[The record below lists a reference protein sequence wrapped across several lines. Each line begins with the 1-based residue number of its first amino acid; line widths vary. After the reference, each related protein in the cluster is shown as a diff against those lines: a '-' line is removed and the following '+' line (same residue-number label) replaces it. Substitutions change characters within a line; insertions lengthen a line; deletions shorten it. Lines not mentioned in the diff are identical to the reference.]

1 MTLLFRIT
9 LIVCALLVFI
19 YVLRKIRHSEV
30 KIADSTFW
38 FIFALVIVIL
48 AVFPHIAFFF
58 SNILGIESPSN
69 CVFLAI
75 IAILLVREFF
85 TTVELSQLRNK
96 VAALAQ
102 AEALAELD
110 AIENADAGAGANVGA
125 GAAEN
130 ATASTPASVTTST
143 PASEGAGEN

>member
-9 LIVCALLVFI
+9 LILCALLLFAYI
-19 YVLRKIRHSEV
+19 LRKIRHSEV

-38 FIFALVIVIL
+38 FTFALFIVLL
-48 AVFPHIAFFF
+48 AVFPQIAFFF
-58 SNILGIESPSN
+58 SNIFGIESPSN
-69 CVFLAI
+69 FVFLAI

-110 AIENADAGAGANVGA
+110 AIENTDAEADEAASKPSVANAGAG
-125 GAAEN
+125 ED
-130 ATASTPASVTTST
+130 
-143 PASEGAGEN
+143 

>member
-19 YVLRKIRHSEV
+19 YVLRKIRHSEL

-38 FIFALVIVIL
+38 FIFALVILLL

-58 SNILGIESPSN
+58 SNIFGIESPSN

-96 VAALAQ
+96 VAARAGGGACRAGRYRERGCGSGRGREQ
-102 AEALAELD
+102 ACGRECRRR
-110 AIENADAGAGANVGA
+110 
-125 GAAEN
+125 
-130 ATASTPASVTTST
+130 
-143 PASEGAGEN
+143 

>member
-38 FIFALVIVIL
+38 FIFALVILLL

-58 SNILGIESPSN
+58 SNIFGIESPSN

-75 IAILLVREFF
+75 IAILLV
-85 TTVELSQLRNK
+85 RNK

-110 AIENADAGAGANVGA
+110 AIENTDAEAGDAANKHAGANVGA
-125 GAAEN
+125 GEN
-130 ATASTPASVTTST
+130 
-143 PASEGAGEN
+143 

>member
-38 FIFALVIVIL
+38 FIFALVILLL

-58 SNILGIESPSN
+58 SNIFPKSPIGSLPSL
-69 CVFLAI
+69 VLADSMSFFLI
-75 IAILLVREFF
+75 
-85 TTVELSQLRNK
+85 S
-96 VAALAQ
+96 
-102 AEALAELD
+102 
-110 AIENADAGAGANVGA
+110 
-125 GAAEN
+125 
-130 ATASTPASVTTST
+130 
-143 PASEGAGEN
+143 

>member
-38 FIFALVIVIL
+38 FIFALVILLL

-58 SNILGIESPSN
+58 SNIFGIESPSN

-75 IAILLVREFF
+75 IAILCASSSPPSSSRSCATRLRRSRRPRRLPSW
-85 TTVELSQLRNK
+85 TLSRTRMRK
-96 VAALAQ
+96 RAM
-102 AEALAELD
+102 
-110 AIENADAGAGANVGA
+110 
-125 GAAEN
+125 
-130 ATASTPASVTTST
+130 P
-143 PASEGAGEN
+143 

>member
-38 FIFALVIVIL
+38 FIFALLLVLL
-48 AVFPHIAFFF
+48 AVFPQIAFFLSDIF
-58 SNILGIESPSN
+58 GIESPAN
-69 CVFLAI
+69 FVFLAI
-75 IAILLVREFF
+75 IAVLLIREFF

-96 VAALAQ
+96 VVALAQ
-102 AEALAELD
+102 SEALAELEAAEGD
-110 AIENADAGAGANVGA
+110 GRADAKAR
-125 GAAEN
+125 E
-130 ATASTPASVTTST
+130 
-143 PASEGAGEN
+143 EE

>member
-38 FIFALVIVIL
+38 FIFALVILLL
-48 AVFPHIAFFF
+48 AVFPHIVFFF
-58 SNILGIESPSN
+58 SNIFGIESPSN

-75 IAILLVREFF
+75 IAILLVREFLPPSSF
-85 TTVELSQLRNK
+85 RSCATRSRRLRRPRRLPSWTLSRTRMRK
-96 VAALAQ
+96 R
-102 AEALAELD
+102 
-110 AIENADAGAGANVGA
+110 
-125 GAAEN
+125 
-130 ATASTPASVTTST
+130 PR
-143 PASEGAGEN
+143 P

>member
-19 YVLRKIRHSEV
+19 YVLRKIRHSEL

-38 FIFALVIVIL
+38 FIFALVILLL

-58 SNILGIESPSN
+58 SNIFGIESPSN

-96 VAALAQ
+96 

-110 AIENADAGAGANVGA
+110 AIENADEEVGEAASKPSAATVGA
-125 GAAEN
+125 PASTAAS
-130 ATASTPASVTTST
+130 ATACK
-143 PASEGAGEN
+143 GAGED

>member
-19 YVLRKIRHSEV
+19 YVLRKIRHSEL

-38 FIFALVIVIL
+38 FIFALVILLL
-48 AVFPHIAFFF
+48 AVFPSIAFFF
-58 SNILGIESPSN
+58 SNIFGIESPSN

-102 AEALAELD
+102 AEALAEVD
-110 AIENADAGAGANVGA
+110 IAERADAFGADGAAANV
-125 GAAEN
+125 AAPN
-130 ATASTPASVTTST
+130 AA
-143 PASEGAGEN
+143 AGED

>member
-38 FIFALVIVIL
+38 FIVALVILLL

-58 SNILGIESPSN
+58 STIFGIESPSN

-75 IAILLVREFF
+75 IAILRVREFF

-110 AIENADAGAGANVGA
+110 AIENTDAEAGEAASKPADANVGA
-125 GAAEN
+125 GEN
-130 ATASTPASVTTST
+130 
-143 PASEGAGEN
+143 

>member
-9 LIVCALLVFI
+9 LILCALLLFAYI
-19 YVLRKIRHSEV
+19 LRKIRHSEV

-38 FIFALVIVIL
+38 FTFALFIVLL
-48 AVFPHIAFFF
+48 AVFPQIAFFF
-58 SNILGIESPSN
+58 SNIFGIESPSN
-69 CVFLAI
+69 FVFLAI

-102 AEALAELD
+102 AEALAEVD
-110 AIENADAGAGANVGA
+110 IAERADAFGADGAAANV
-125 GAAEN
+125 AAPN
-130 ATASTPASVTTST
+130 AA
-143 PASEGAGEN
+143 AGED

>member
-38 FIFALVIVIL
+38 FIFALVILLL

-58 SNILGIESPSN
+58 SNIFGIESPSN

-102 AEALAELD
+102 AF
-110 AIENADAGAGANVGA
+110 
-125 GAAEN
+125 
-130 ATASTPASVTTST
+130 
-143 PASEGAGEN
+143 

>member
-1 MTLLFRIT
+1 MTIVFRIA
-9 LIVCALLVFI
+9 LILCALATFAYI
-19 YVLRKIRHSEV
+19 LRKIRHSEV

-38 FIFALVIVIL
+38 FIFALVILLL
-48 AVFPHIAFFF
+48 AVFPSIAFFF
-58 SNILGIESPSN
+58 SSIFGIESPSN

-110 AIENADAGAGANVGA
+110 AIENTDAEADEAASKPSVANAGAG
-125 GAAEN
+125 ED
-130 ATASTPASVTTST
+130 
-143 PASEGAGEN
+143 